1 MNSVRILSIDGGG
14 VRGIIPLRVLEY
26 IEDQTGLGIHEL
38 FDVVGGT
45 STGGIISL
53 ILNLKVPGTDQF
65 YSARDVLQIYSQDGS
80 QLFQVQSSTFEDKV
94 LNVLRDVMG
103 ILPADRGPGFTAAEY
118 SERSIENYLQKKFGA
133 NTKLSDLPP
142 SPDMTVYSYDIENA
156 CPYYF
161 NTKKARD
168 SNLAGSPED
177 DYFVWQAA
185 RATSAAP
192 TFFPGAEFSNPGQ
205 KKRVFIDGGVFLN
218 NPTLE
223 LLLQA
228 KELHRN
234 AQKFLVVSLGT
245 GEFSKSY
252 SSLKNAGVVG
262 WVWEQAPLLN
272 IMMSAVSAA
281 LDEQLK
287 SIENQIPGVN
297 YQRYQKRFLNEI
309 ELDDIQP
316 EIVAKLQQ
324 LGEELVA
331 EHRQQLDELCR
342 ALTESLPTPAT
353 PKEAWL
359 DVKYTRDLP
368 AYITGGW
375 ANKVTVAQPVP
386 KDGWFWVGQCAQGNG
401 QPPYERMLL
410 VKPLKPEAV
419 KPPKDFEK
427 VWDNNSPT
435 STGYAS
441 CWRPIPPQGY
451 VALGSFMR
459 FGAKHYDK
467 PAGKE
472 VEGLVCVH
480 ESLVAA
486 AEIGKFLWNDK
497 GSLAMGKDCSMWRIK
512 PKEGTVDA
520 GTFYGV
526 NSHNQPT
533 AQVSCLR
540 ADRVNVRWG

>member
-1 MNSVRILSIDGGG
+1 MSSLRILSIDGGG
-14 VRGIIPLRVLEY
+14 IRGIIPLKVLEY
-26 IEDQTGLGIHEL
+26 IEDQTGRGIHEL

-45 STGGIISL
+45 STGGIICL
-53 ILNLKVPGTDQF
+53 GLNSKLPGTNQF
-65 YSARDVLQIYSQDGS
+65 YTARDLSQIYALDGK
-80 QLFQVQSSTFEDKV
+80 QLFQVKNSTVEDKF
-94 LNVLRDVMG
+94 LNLVRDMMG
-103 ILPADRGPGFTAAEY
+103 ILPAEHGPGFTEAEY
-118 SERSIENYLQKKFGA
+118 SAQSIESFLQNKFGQS
-133 NTKLSDLPP
+133 TKLSELPP
-142 SPDMTVYSYDIENA
+142 APEVTVYSYDLENA

-161 NTKKARD
+161 NTKNVRD
-168 SNLAGSPED
+168 KNQAGNYED
-177 DYFVWQAA
+177 DYYVWQAA

-192 TFFPGAEFSNPGQ
+192 TFFPGAEFANPGQ
-205 KKRVFIDGGVFLN
+205 KRRVFIDGGVFIN

-223 LLLQA
+223 LLVQA
-228 KELHRN
+228 KEVRPEMRN
-234 AQKFLVVSLGT
+234 FLVVSLGT

-252 SSLKNAGVVG
+252 SSLKNSGVLG
-262 WVWEQAPLLN
+262 WVWNQAPLLN

-281 LDEQLK
+281 LDEQLQSLQK
-287 SIENQIPGVN
+287 AMPGVT
-297 YQRYQKRFLNEI
+297 YQRYQKRFPNDI
-309 ELDDIQP
+309 GMDDTAP

-331 EHRQQLDELCR
+331 ENRQQLDELCR
-342 ALTESLPTPAT
+342 ALTESLPAPVT
-353 PKEAWL
+353 PKDAWL

-368 AYITGGW
+368 TYMTGGW
-375 ANKVTVAQPVP
+375 TNKVTVSQPVP
-386 KDGWFWVGQCAQGNG
+386 KDGWFWVGQCAQDNG
-401 QPPYERMLL
+401 KQPYERMLL

-467 PAGKE
+467 PSAKE

-480 ESLVAA
+480 ESLVAP

-497 GSLAMGKDCSMWRIK
+497 GSLAVGKDCSMWRIK

-526 NSHNQPT
+526 NSHSQPT
-533 AQVSCLR
+533 AKVSCLR
-540 ADRVNVRWG
+540 AVMVNVRWG